1 MRTSEQ
7 IEKVAAAIVAAQKE
21 MGNAVKDSKNPFFK
35 SNYADLNAIREVIL
49 PVAAKHDLAVL
60 QLPATLDGKNYIE
73 TVILHS
79 SGQFL
84 SAMDEVVV
92 SKQNDPQSKL
102 AAQTYTRR
110 GSLQS
115 SFNIGS
121 EDDDGNTASGRKVDD
136 KPSPTQSRPSG
147 FNPPKLGSP
156 TPNADA
162 APLPIAELNTVD
174 KPLVA
179 ETPTRRGSFGRTQ

>member
-1 MRTSEQ
+1 MRTSDQ

-35 SNYADLNAIREVIL
+35 STYADLNAIREVIL
-49 PVAAKHDLAVL
+49 PVAAKYELAVL
-60 QLPATLDGKNYIE
+60 QLPATQDGKNYIE

-84 SAMDEVVV
+84 AAMDEVVV

-110 GSLQS
+110 GSLQA

-121 EDDDGNTASGRKVDD
+121 EDDDGNTASGRKAEDSKPAD
-136 KPSPTQSRPSG
+136 KPAARSSG
-147 FNPPKLGSP
+147 FRAGPAKEDSAASP
-156 TPNADA
+156 SSDKAPEVPAPAKEESAPA
-162 APLPIAELNTVD
+162 A
-174 KPLVA
+174 
-179 ETPTRRGSFGRTQ
+179 RRGSFGSR